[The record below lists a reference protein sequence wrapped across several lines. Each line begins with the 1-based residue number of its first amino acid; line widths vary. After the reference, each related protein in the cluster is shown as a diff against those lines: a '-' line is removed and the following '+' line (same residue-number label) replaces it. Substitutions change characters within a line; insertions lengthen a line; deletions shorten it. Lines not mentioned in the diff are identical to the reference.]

1 MIPLVSFI
9 GKSESG
15 KTTLLEKIISELK
28 SKGYRVGVI
37 KHTPHD
43 FDIDHEGKDTWRF
56 TKAGADVVAAA
67 STNRIAFIERVP
79 QEPDLDQV
87 QALFEGKADIILTEG
102 FKTSNTSKI
111 LVLRQEDHREQ
122 LHYNGEILATV
133 IPRLSPDGI
142 PVFSLKEI
150 GNIVDLIVRQQ
161 WGGGGPLPEL
171 LLPAA
176 QN

>member
-1 MIPLVSFI
+1 MIPMVSFV

-15 KTTLLEKIISELK
+15 KTTLLEKIISALK

-56 TKAGADVVAAA
+56 AQAGADIVAAA
-67 STNRIAFIERVP
+67 STDRITFIERVP
-79 QEPDLDQV
+79 QEPDLDQM
-87 QALFEGKADIILTEG
+87 QTLFEGKADIILTEG
-102 FKTSNTSKI
+102 FKTSDTAKI
-111 LVLRQEDHREQ
+111 LVLRQASDREQ

-133 IPRLSPDGI
+133 IPQVSPDGV
-142 PVFSLKEI
+142 PGFSPKEI
-150 GNIVDLIVRQQ
+150 GNIVDLIVRQL
-161 WGGGGPLPEL
+161 WEKEEPLPEL